1 MERRRPAG
9 GRRRPGSSR
18 RTGRGGSSPRGA
30 WRPSIIALRS
40 WAREALGYVL
50 DVVAARGCLRVRPV
64 DAAVYLGVRDHGA
77 AVRLGRVLV
86 LLREAG
92 LAAYS
97 HSPKVRPKRYR
108 LVPRELW
115 RRFAE
120 ECNRG
125 RFRCESGVRCP
136 LVGTCP
142 YWRLLEHLGYR
153 HGDGGRG

>member
-1 MERRRPAG
+1 M
-9 GRRRPGSSR
+9 
-18 RTGRGGSSPRGA
+18 
-30 WRPSIIALRS
+30 
-40 WAREALGYVL
+40 

-64 DAAVYLGVRDHGA
+64 DAAVYLGVRDHGT
-77 AVRLGRVLV
+77 AVRLGKILA
-86 LLREAG
+86 LLREVG

-108 LVPRELW
+108 LVPRDLW

-125 RFRCESGVRCP
+125 RFRCESGAYCP
-136 LVGTCP
+136 LVGACP

>member
-1 MERRRPAG
+1 
-9 GRRRPGSSR
+9 
-18 RTGRGGSSPRGA
+18 
-30 WRPSIIALRS
+30 
-40 WAREALGYVL
+40 
-50 DVVAARGCLRVRPV
+50 VVAVRGCLRVRPV
-64 DAAVYLGVRDHGA
+64 DVAAYLGVRDHGA